1 MKKSTMFRV
10 AQFAVL
16 NSNTICD
23 SDKLE
28 VLRLLMDNENVEKY
42 VEDLE
47 EQEKANEAV

>member
-1 MKKSTMFRV
+1 MKNSTMFKV

-16 NSNTICD
+16 RSDNICD

-28 VLRLLMDNENVEKY
+28 VLRLLMDNEDVAKY
-42 VEDLE
+42 VENRE